1 MRGGPEGRLDYAAKA
16 PWLKPAAVR
25 FARPPPGTVTPE
37 KPDGMDDPCESEL
50 GDNSDAENRALNL
63 RICCGD

>member
-1 MRGGPEGRLDYAAKA
+1 MPRKRLGRSLRLSGSLD
-16 PWLKPAAVR
+16 PA
-25 FARPPPGTVTPE
+25 GTVTPE